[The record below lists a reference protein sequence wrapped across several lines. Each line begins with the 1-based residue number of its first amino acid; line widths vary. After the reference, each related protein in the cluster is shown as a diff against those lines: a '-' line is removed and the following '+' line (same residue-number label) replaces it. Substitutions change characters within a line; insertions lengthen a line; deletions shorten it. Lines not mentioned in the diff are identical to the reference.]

1 MTRKNEKVFGG
12 EGGEMTLEKKDWKS
26 LRSMGE
32 KKTFQ
37 RMAMEKGV
45 VQQQQKTSVF
55 LLCVC

>member
-37 RMAMEKGV
+37 RVAMEKGV
-45 VQQQQKTSVF
+45 VQKKKTSVF